1 VLVKVRI
8 VGYLRAGGVVF
19 NLCGCRCMVF
29 YCCWVPCAGW
39 PAYLWSGTWSLDMR
53 LCGCVCFS
61 VLLLISYAV
70 ASLFF
75 MLVSM

>member
-1 VLVKVRI
+1 
-8 VGYLRAGGVVF
+8 
-19 NLCGCRCMVF
+19 
-29 YCCWVPCAGW
+29 
-39 PAYLWSGTWSLDMR
+39 MR

-75 MLVSM
+75 LCRRLCNRICVVLHFFSPHFFGTVFTVFGLALDNLCVVSMFVIMLIL